1 MLGAIIGDIV
11 GSRFEFGPAPEEN
24 FKLFTDKCGFT
35 DDTVCTIAVADA
47 VLNERPYD
55 EALLDW
61 CARYP
66 HPMWLWQPLLEVG
79 VQWRSP
85 SDGLLWQRVGH
96 ACECRGMAL

>member
-66 HPMWLWQPLLEVG
+66 HPMG
-79 VQWRSP
+79 GYVQWRSP
-85 SDGLLWQRVGH
+85 SDGLLWQWVGH